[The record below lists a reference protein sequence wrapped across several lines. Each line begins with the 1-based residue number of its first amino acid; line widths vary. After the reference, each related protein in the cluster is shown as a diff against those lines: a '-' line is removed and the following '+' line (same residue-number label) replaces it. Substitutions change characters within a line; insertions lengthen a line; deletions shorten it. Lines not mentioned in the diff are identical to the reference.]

1 MKKAI
6 HQKLESASKAIN
18 QELIARLLPTTLLI
32 ALACFFAYKF
42 IDPAP
47 PRHIVIATGISS
59 PNYNAFARIYQVYL
73 QQEGI
78 EVEIRNSTGDIDNI
92 QALKD
97 PNSDVDF
104 AFIQDGVAKSE
115 GAGTLQSLG
124 SLYYEPVWIMCR
136 CNNRVSHLSHLKGK
150 RIAIGAE
157 GDGTNVLAKA
167 LLNASG
173 ITVANSKL
181 VSIDGET
188 AANQLIHQEIDA
200 MIIVD
205 SPESELIKRVLS
217 HDRIRLI
224 SLDDAEAYS
233 RIYPYL
239 HHLVLPEGAIDIGR
253 NIPYRNVHL
262 VAPSATIVTK
272 ESTHP
277 ALIYLMMKI
286 ISQVHNTPTVFNTK
300 GVFPSSHSSDFPL
313 NAQAANFYKSGLPV
327 LDKYL
332 PFWISTFISRSII
345 VILPLLAIFIPLS
358 KILPKLYDWMIRRK
372 LIKYY
377 GELRYLENLLKQNSP
392 VKNKTFFLERLD
404 EIETKVKELK
414 IPITYSQDLYNLR
427 SHIDLVRAA
436 LNK

>member
-6 HQKLESASKAIN
+6 HQKLESVSKAIN
-18 QELIARLLPTTLLI
+18 QELIARLLPTTFLI

-47 PRHIVIATGISS
+47 PRRIVIATGISS
-59 PNYNAFARIYQVYL
+59 PNYNAFARIYQIYL

-78 EVEIRNSTGDIDNI
+78 QLEIRNSTGDIENI

-97 PNSDVDF
+97 PKSDVDF

-157 GDGTNVLAKA
+157 GDGTKVLAQA

-173 ITVANSKL
+173 INASNSKL

-188 AANQLIHQEIDA
+188 AANQLIRQKIDA

-205 SPESELIKRVLS
+205 SPESVLIKRVLS
-217 HDRIRLI
+217 HDSIRLI

-253 NIPYRNVHL
+253 NIPNRNVHL
-262 VAPSATIVTK
+262 VAPSTTIVTK
-272 ESTHP
+272 ETTHP

-300 GVFPSSHSSDFPL
+300 GTFPSSHSSDFPL
-313 NAQAANFYKSGLPV
+313 NTQAANFYKSGLPV

-377 GELRYLENLLKQNSP
+377 GELRYLENLLKLNSP
-392 VKNKTFFLERLD
+392 VQNKAFFLERLD
-404 EIETKVKELK
+404 EIEAKVKDLK